1 MVSPAFAR
9 LMLVMPF
16 LSNAFIY
23 LQAYNIWERQ
33 SHDDVSFLTAAFS
46 IVSAAVWGFYGWGI
60 NSVPLMLSGLIATV
74 GFLLIVILKLQI
86 PPKAENGWRWV

>member
-16 LSNAFIY
+16 VSNAFIY
-23 LQAYNIWERQ
+23 LQAFKIWQRQ

-46 IVSAAVWGFYGWGI
+46 IVSAAIWGYYGWVI
-60 NSVPLMLSGLIATV
+60 NSTPLILSGLIATV
-74 GFLLIVILKLQI
+74 GFLLIVLLKAWI
-86 PPKAENGWRWV
+86 PSKAENGWRWI